1 MDFPAEL
8 IPAGLLW
15 PANALFVMVLLIA
28 LRRAPLARLLE
39 NHFSHLFFAACVMLL
54 LLWNTRA
61 GVLPALNFHLL
72 GMTVV
77 TLMFGWPL
85 AMLAVLLVLVGSTL
99 YNGDSFVSLGINA
112 LVMGGIPV
120 LVTSVL
126 LRFAQQRLPHNFFVY
141 IYVNGFL
148 AAGISILLS
157 SLAGAG
163 VMLASDASHAVW
175 LNYQYYPYFPMV
187 FFAEALL
194 NGMLMTALVALRPAW
209 VCSFD
214 DERYIHNK

>member
-1 MDFPAEL
+1 MDFPVEL
-8 IPAGLLW
+8 IPAGLSW
-15 PANALFVMVLLIA
+15 PANALFVAVLFLA

-39 NHFSHLFFAACVMLL
+39 NSFSHLYFAACVVLL

-72 GMTVV
+72 GMTAV

-85 AMLAVLLVLVGSTL
+85 AMLAVLIVLTGSL
-99 YNGDSFVSLGINA
+99 IYHGASFTSLGINA

-120 LVTSVL
+120 LVTSSL
-126 LRFAQQRLPHNFFVY
+126 LSFAQRKLPHNFFVY
-141 IYVNGFL
+141 VYVNGFL
-148 AAGISILLS
+148 AAGLSILLS

-163 VMLASDASHAVW
+163 VMLAIDSANAEW
-175 LNYQYYPYFPMV
+175 LSYQYYPYFPMV

-194 NGMLMTALVALRPAW
+194 NGMLMTALVALRPGW

>member
-1 MDFPAEL
+1 MDFPVEL
-8 IPAGLLW
+8 IPAGLSW
-15 PANALFVMVLLIA
+15 PANALFVVVLYLA

-39 NHFSHLFFAACVMLL
+39 NDFSHLYFAACVVLL

-72 GMTVV
+72 GMTAV

-85 AMLAVLLVLVGSTL
+85 AMLAVFVVLTGSVL
-99 YNGDSFVSLGINA
+99 YQGASFTSLGINA

-120 LVTSVL
+120 LVTSGL
-126 LRFAQQRLPHNFFVY
+126 LSFAQRRLPHNFFVY
-141 IYVNGFL
+141 VYVNGFL
-148 AAGISILLS
+148 AAGLSILLS

-163 VMLASDASHAVW
+163 VMLAIDSANAEW
-175 LNYQYYPYFPMV
+175 LDYQYYPYFPMV

-194 NGMLMTALVALRPAW
+194 NGMLMTSLVALRPGW

>member
-1 MDFPAEL
+1 MDFPVEL
-8 IPAGLLW
+8 IPAGLSW
-15 PANALFVMVLLIA
+15 PANALFVAVLFLA

-39 NHFSHLFFAACVMLL
+39 NSFSHLYFAACVVLL

-72 GMTVV
+72 GMTAV

-85 AMLAVLLVLVGSTL
+85 AMLAVLIVLTGSL
-99 YNGDSFVSLGINA
+99 IYQGASFTPMGINA

-120 LVTSVL
+120 LVTSSL
-126 LRFAQQRLPHNFFVY
+126 LSFAQRKLPHNFFVY
-141 IYVNGFL
+141 VYVNGFL
-148 AAGISILLS
+148 AAGLSILLS

-163 VMLASDASHAVW
+163 VMLAIDSANAEW
-175 LNYQYYPYFPMV
+175 LSYQYYPYFPMV

-194 NGMLMTALVALRPAW
+194 NGMLMTALVALRPGW

>member
-8 IPAGLLW
+8 MPTGLLW
-15 PANALFVMVLLIA
+15 LTNVLFAALFLVTV
-28 LRRAPLARLLE
+28 RRAPLARLRI
-39 NHFSHLFFAACVMLL
+39 NRFSHLFFASCVALL

-72 GMTVV
+72 GVTAV

-85 AMLAVLLVLVGSTL
+85 ALLAVALVLAGGAL
-99 YNGDSFVSLGINA
+99 YAGESFAALGLNA
-112 LVMGGIPV
+112 LLMGGIPV

-126 LRFAQQRLPHNFFVY
+126 LYFAQRRLPHNFFVY
-141 IYVNGFL
+141 VYVNAFL
-148 AAGISILLS
+148 AAGLSVLLYG
-157 SLAGAG
+157 LAGAG
-163 VMLASDASHAVW
+163 VMLASDISSAGW
-175 LNYQYYPYFPMV
+175 LRYQYYPYLPMV
-187 FFAEALL
+187 FFAEAFL

-214 DERYIHNK
+214 DELYLHNK

>member
-8 IPAGLLW
+8 IPAGLSGV
-15 PANALFVMVLLIA
+15 ANVLFAVAVLVA
-28 LRRAPLARLLE
+28 VKRAPLSRLLE
-39 NHFSHLFFAACVMLL
+39 NSFSHLFFAACVVLL

-85 AMLAVLLVLVGSTL
+85 ALLAVLLVLTGNAL
-99 YNGDSFVSLGINA
+99 YAGDGFSSLGINA
-112 LVMGGIPV
+112 LVTGGIPV
-120 LVTSVL
+120 LVTSLL
-126 LRFAQQRLPHNFFVY
+126 LRFAQRRLPHNFFVY
-141 IYVNGFL
+141 VYVNGFL
-148 AAGISILLS
+148 AAGLSILLS

-163 VMLASDASHAVW
+163 VMLASDISSAGW
-175 LNYQYYPYFPMV
+175 LRYQYYPYLPMV
-187 FFAEALL
+187 FFAEAFL

-214 DERYIHNK
+214 DERYLHNK

>member
-1 MDFPAEL
+1 MDFPADL
-8 IPAGLLW
+8 IPAGLSW
-15 PANALFVMVLLIA
+15 PANALFAAVLWAA
-28 LRRAPLARLLE
+28 LRRAPLSRLLE
-39 NHFSHLFFAACVMLL
+39 NRFSHLFFAACVALL

-85 AMLAVLLVLVGSTL
+85 AILAVLIVLIGSGF
-99 YNGDSFVSLGINA
+99 YHGDSFTSLGINA

-120 LVTSVL
+120 LVTSRL
-126 LRFAQQRLPHNFFVY
+126 LYLAQRRLPHNFFVY
-141 IYVNGFL
+141 VYVNGFL

-157 SLAGAG
+157 SLVGAG
-163 VMLASDASHAVW
+163 VMLASNATNAEW
-175 LNYQYYPYFPMV
+175 LDYQYYPYFPLV
-187 FFAEALL
+187 FFAEALF
-194 NGMLMTALVALRPAW
+194 NGMLMTALVALRPEW

>member
-15 PANALFVMVLLIA
+15 PANALFVMVLLIT
-28 LRRAPLARLLE
+28 LRHAPLARLLE
-39 NHFSHLFFAACVMLL
+39 NRFSHLFFAACVMLL

-85 AMLAVLLVLVGSTL
+85 AMLAVLVVLVGSSFYTDA
-99 YNGDSFVSLGINA
+99 GFVSLGINA

-120 LVTSVL
+120 LVTTIL
-126 LRFAQQRLPHNFFVY
+126 LRFAQRRLPHNFFVY

-148 AAGISILLS
+148 AAGLSILLS

-163 VMLASDASHAVW
+163 VMLASDAANAVW
-175 LNYQYYPYFPMV
+175 LSYQYYPYFPLV
-187 FFAEALL
+187 FFAEAIV
-194 NGMLMTALVALRPAW
+194 NGMVMTALVALKPAW

-214 DERYIHNK
+214 DARYIHNK

>member
-1 MDFPAEL
+1 MDFPAAL
-8 IPAGLLW
+8 IPDGLLW
-15 PANALFVMVLLIA
+15 PANALFLVVLFLA
-28 LRRAPLARLLE
+28 VRRAPLSRLLE
-39 NHFSHLFFAACVMLL
+39 NTFSHRFFAACVVLL

-85 AMLAVLLVLVGSTL
+85 AMLAVLFVVTGSAL
-99 YNGDSFVSLGINA
+99 YSGDSFASLGINA

-120 LVTSVL
+120 LVTSGL
-126 LRFAQQRLPHNFFVY
+126 LSFAQRRLPHNFFVY
-141 IYVNGFL
+141 IYVNGFF
-148 AAGISILLS
+148 AAGASILLS

-163 VMLASDASHAVW
+163 VLLAIDAGSAGW
-175 LNYQYYPYFPMV
+175 LRYQYYPFLPLV
-187 FFAEALL
+187 FFAEAFL
-194 NGMLMTALVALRPAW
+194 NGMLMTALVAQRPGW

-214 DERYIHNK
+214 DERYIDNK